1 MHLTCIILV
10 LLHYLFNVFC
20 YADIWFLHHHD
31 KDMCNELCMYNHV
44 HMFPPYTN
52 FIHFENCC
60 QITDQ
65 KSMHY
70 IYTHIQHIIIYIYI
84 YIYTY
89 TYKYILCNKYIERAN
104 SQLAIYTDIHMFPP
118 YPNFIHF
125 DKLLLHSRSK
135 ERTFN
140 PTFKCIHQLCLL
152 SGREGKQ
159 NWPGLGY
166 FPFALVF

>member
-70 IYTHIQHIIIYIYI
+70 IYIYTTYNHIYIYI
-84 YIYTY
+84 YIYI
-89 TYKYILCNKYIERAN
+89 YKYILCNKYLERADR
-104 SQLAIYTDIHMFPP
+104 QLAIHNNIHMFPP
-118 YPNFIHF
+118 NPNFIHF

-135 ERTFN
+135 EYEFSRTF
-140 PTFKCIHQLCLL
+140 KWIHQLCLL
-152 SGREGKQ
+152 SWRKRK
-159 NWPGLGY
+159 
-166 FPFALVF
+166 